1 MAETGEDVAI
11 KKVYQDKRYKNRE
24 LQIMRE
30 LHHPNLVTLRHAFF
44 TQGDKKDEI
53 YLNVVMEYIP
63 ETVFRV
69 IKHYNKI
76 K

>member
-1 MAETGEDVAI
+1 VAETGEDVAI

-30 LHHPNLVTLRHAFF
+30 LVHPNVVNLRHAFF

-53 YLNVVMEYIP
+53 YLNLVMDYIP

-69 IKHYNKI
+69 IKHYQKI

>member
-44 TQGDKKDEI
+44 TQGDKVRKLDFSGTNFFALE
-53 YLNVVMEYIP
+53 
-63 ETVFRV
+63 R
-69 IKHYNKI
+69 
-76 K
+76 

>member
-1 MAETGEDVAI
+1 VTETGEDVAI

-30 LHHPNLVTLRHAFF
+30 LTHPNVVNLRHAFF

-53 YLNVVMEYIP
+53 YLNCVMDYIP

-69 IKHYNKI
+69 IKHYQKI

>member
-1 MAETGEDVAI
+1 
-11 KKVYQDKRYKNRE
+11 
-24 LQIMRE
+24 MRE
-30 LHHPNLVTLRHAFF
+30 LHHPNLVALRHAFF

-53 YLNVVMEYIP
+53 YLNVVMEYVP

-76 K
+76 KQ

>member
-1 MAETGEDVAI
+1 
-11 KKVYQDKRYKNRE
+11 
-24 LQIMRE
+24 MRE
-30 LHHPNLVTLRHAFF
+30 LYHPNVVTLRHAFF